1 MKGTVMNIFVTGV
14 VSLTNVINWALAFMA
29 SMPEVEEKIFE
40 EIVKVM
46 GPSVA
51 RVIQLDDMEKYEL
64 Y

>member
-1 MKGTVMNIFVTGV
+1 MNIFVTGV